1 MQLKNPIIFP
11 ILRVEQLHKS
21 FGHVQALRGIDLSIF
36 GGQIIALVG
45 DNGAGKSTLIK
56 IISGVYS
63 PDQGD
68 ITIAGKSYSHL
79 NPSQAL
85 ELGIATVYQDL
96 ALVDCLDVPSNIFL
110 GREPSRAKFFV
121 DKKKMYVETAEL
133 LKKLEIDVPS
143 MDVEVGNLSGGQ
155 RQATAV
161 ARAISRGGKIFIFD
175 EPTAAMGVKESEQVM
190 ELIRGLKNRGYAVI
204 IISHNLHQVFNLAD
218 RICIM
223 RQGELVGDFKVE
235 DSTPDEVVKL
245 ITGVEFNTSD
255 SCRQEVTG

>member
-1 MQLKNPIIFP
+1 MQLKNSSIFP

-21 FGHVQALRGIDLSIF
+21 FGHVLALRGIDLSIF
-36 GGQIIALVG
+36 SGQIMALVG

-63 PDQGD
+63 PDQGY
-68 ITIAGKSYSHL
+68 ITIAGKNYPHL
-79 NPSQAL
+79 TPSQAL
-85 ELGIATVYQDL
+85 ALGIATVYQDL

-110 GREPSRAKFFV
+110 GREPSRANFFV
-121 DKKKMYVETAEL
+121 DKKKMYVETDEL
-133 LKKLEIDVPS
+133 LRKLEIDVPS
-143 MDVEVGNLSGGQ
+143 LDIEVGNLSGGQ

-190 ELIRGLKNRGYAVI
+190 ELIRGLKNHGYAVI

-218 RICIM
+218 RVCIM

-235 DSTPDEVVKL
+235 ESTPDEVVKL
-245 ITGVEFNTSD
+245 ITGVELNTSD

>member
-79 NPSQAL
+79 TPFQAL

-121 DKKKMYVETAEL
+121 DRKKMYVKTAEL

-235 DSTPDEVVKL
+235 ESTPDEVVKL